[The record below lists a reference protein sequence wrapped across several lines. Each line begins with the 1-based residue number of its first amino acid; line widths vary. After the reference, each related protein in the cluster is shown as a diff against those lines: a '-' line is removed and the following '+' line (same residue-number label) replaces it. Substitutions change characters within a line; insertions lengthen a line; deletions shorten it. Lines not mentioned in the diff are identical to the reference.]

1 MQVRYQGIEKYSK
14 SSQTSKMELSA
25 KIVNRFKP
33 LTIFAKSSIS
43 DYSQGSEDTSD
54 IGAKWLN
61 NKAVTQSSRRLIK
74 LLCFLS
80 TYYVETESGNL
91 TLDGNPKYVI
101 KNMLN
106 VNKININL
114 IIKK

>member
-61 NKAVTQSSRRLIK
+61 NKPVK
-74 LLCFLS
+74 LHNQA
-80 TYYVETESGNL
+80 G
-91 TLDGNPKYVI
+91 GW
-101 KNMLN
+101 
-106 VNKININL
+106 
-114 IIKK
+114 